1 MQFMDPWTFD
11 ARRLTRCSCQ
21 HVLPD
26 GKIVASCGYYAH
38 HRRFDPRF
46 DTSSQPS

>member
-1 MQFMDPWTFD
+1 MDIVDCHCHWFTP
-11 ARRLTRCSCQ
+11 
-21 HVLPD
+21 
-26 GKIVASCGYYAH
+26 KIVASCGYYAY